1 MYLIVNNFFI
11 KIVPR
16 KNTREQ
22 LQSLQTIVDFCSNG
36 DVTVKEVEKRL
47 RRETDKID
55 RMLIVENLF
64 AVTEGGSTS
73 LADKSQNMVDSIA
86 QGLVETLK
94 NELAESR
101 NIAEN
106 QRKRIKDLETEKE
119 EFLESQLHTKHDGVS
134 EMNDVIEHLRKSLV
148 RNIDTSIDGE
158 DTLKVVRRDIG
169 ETKKTIRVISDGLDK
184 SYKTIINKMNE
195 VSELKETIKELEEQ
209 KRGHTQS
216 IEELH
221 AQKQYL
227 KTQIDHCEAQH
238 RITNDELTTVQ
249 RRLTAAEQERKVFSD
264 ENSSLK
270 GGKANMQDFCSNLSG
285 QNEKLL
291 TKLKTVQDERDGLFD
306 NLQEQLHRTGELT
319 NDNNELE
326 NKLETLENVVAK
338 LRREYQ
344 NQTREVSATTREN
357 EDLRISLQDSEQNN
371 TKIRRSVK
379 AIETSNKD
387 LEDQI
392 FQISNDFQKTK
403 NDNEKLRNSQREQ
416 QHTIEELREI
426 IEFTTDEKNA
436 VESEL
441 KEVSVKQKQTQ
452 ERNRELSQEID
463 RDKTVN
469 DKQKTLSSSFEKL
482 LLKFIHQRKQLLSI
496 MKLSNTIKES
506 SFQLCS
512 IQSIEFKNAIDLK
525 FSTEATDKE
534 IDNTFNVL
542 SESIS
547 TRFDDINRYE
557 SFLNDILEHSKRV
570 SNDQADSCYSTDDVS
585 SCHVPRLDVGG
596 GVRGLNALKVK
607 YRNEYSRDT
616 LNKLSDKIKRA
627 FSIEETDLTGS
638 VSIDVIEKKR
648 KITNRKIQQLKTKL
662 RNRKSIERGLQ
673 HKMCHMKKEINS
685 LREDQKMNRLK
696 AAVSCEQLSR
706 RSPPKSLGSSPRNAV
721 GVNVLDLKEE
731 LESTRVEIEKLRKTV
746 EEYEDHECKRVVI
759 VKLEP
764 IERRMLSLKEKL
776 ELRVNC
782 SLCEQHRADSSVDT
796 LENKVEQISE
806 QREYMLEHMKFTNKR
821 LEVLLNALKGR
832 EEANLD
838 SQDINNNTVAELTK
852 LNHHNSPAKQLLSS
866 PSERQSSVNSSP
878 HKMKNNNSTTTMKKA
893 VSILE
898 LTKAI
903 SITDIHAVDE
913 TSAIDAEQR
922 DVIILVKDM
931 NDTMETVL
939 REARSKITDARIST
953 KPVPGRDTDDQNKR
967 TDDES
972 TSSNVG
978 GGVGGKYILE
988 VVPRSQLLKKENE
1001 MKRSLE
1007 NAQQKL
1013 DNLSEFL
1020 EKREAEL
1027 KQRDVIIAQLNKEY
1041 EALKAEK
1048 TDQSG
1053 AAISTRDRLIDQYR
1067 DTITRL
1073 EKENQYLQVVVR
1085 ELREELLN
1093 LQKSL
1098 KKEADTQQHQQEFI
1112 NELNIC
1118 KASLEK
1124 SLDKVAYELNIVRTD
1139 RDHLMQTINSLHH
1152 IPPPSTAY
1160 WYNGGGGVQN
1170 YHGYNYNNS
1179 GRGISSTYNGGS
1191 GYHQENV
1198 CYNNGDC
1205 GCEMCSF
1212 PDFSEQSTAIPFSED
1227 DWASLCDDCT
1237 SVHSDTAINCDGVV
1251 DEDVVSSSESQKT
1264 TTSSRV
1270 AKKIK
1275 TGEAVVR
1282 VKKSYAKETRTRKPM
1297 LSPKLTARGNNSNNN
1312 GSLSPWKQRD
1322 PVEEVSLTGSEFSNR
1337 VQGRRELGKNS
1348 RHHSYSHHHNHHDNQ
1363 QQHGENYGRRASF
1376 ESNSTVMNKQQ
1387 QRPPS
1392 RPVSRNSMSSQ
1403 QQYDGPPFAS
1413 ANSFQPTSVTN
1424 VDDAI
1429 SAAAHAQNSYYEER
1443 GVSSGGGNNE
1453 NTLSPRDQLATPF
1466 LNQTFEKKKKRKS
1479 FLNPFGKK

>member
-1 MYLIVNNFFI
+1 M
-11 KIVPR
+11 
-16 KNTREQ
+16 
-22 LQSLQTIVDFCSNG
+22 
-36 DVTVKEVEKRL
+36 

-64 AVTEGGSTS
+64 AVTDGSGGGGTS
-73 LADKSQNMVDSIA
+73 LAEKSQKMVDSIA

-119 EFLESQLHTKHDGVS
+119 EFLESQLHTKNDGVS
-134 EMNDVIEHLRKSLV
+134 EMNDVMEHLRRSLV
-148 RNIDTSIDGE
+148 RNIDSSSDGE
-158 DTLKVVRRDIG
+158 DTLKVVRRDIS
-169 ETKKTIRVISDGLDK
+169 ETKKTMRFISDGLDK
-184 SYKTIINKMNE
+184 SYKAITNKSNEIN
-195 VSELKETIKELEEQ
+195 ELKETIKELEEQ

-221 AQKQYL
+221 AEKQYL
-227 KTQIDHCEAQH
+227 KTQIDHSEAQH

-249 RRLTAAEQERKVFSD
+249 RRLTAAEQERKAFSD

-291 TKLKTVQDERDGLFD
+291 TKLKTVQEERDGLFD

-357 EDLRISLQDSEQNN
+357 EDLRISLQDSEQNC
-371 TKIRRSVK
+371 TKIRRSMK

-392 FQISNDFQKTK
+392 FQVSNDFQKTK
-403 NDNEKLRNSQREQ
+403 NDNEKLRSSQRDQ

-436 VESEL
+436 IESEL
-441 KEVSVKQKQTQ
+441 KEVCAKQKQTQ
-452 ERNRELSQEID
+452 EVNRELSQEID
-463 RDKTVN
+463 RDKTIN
-469 DKQKTLSSSFEKL
+469 DKRKTLSGAYEKL
-482 LLKFIHQRKQLLSI
+482 LLKFIHQRKQFLSI
-496 MKLSNTIKES
+496 MKLNDTIDES
-506 SFQLCS
+506 SFQLCT
-512 IQSIEFKNAIDLK
+512 IQSIEFKNAMDLK

-547 TRFDDINRYE
+547 TRFGDVHRYE
-557 SFLNDILEHSKRV
+557 SFLNDVLEHSKRV
-570 SNDQADSCYSTDDVS
+570 SNDQADSCYSTDDVT
-585 SCHVPRLDVGG
+585 SCHVPRLDVSG
-596 GVRGLNALKVK
+596 GVRGLNALKAK
-607 YRNEYSRDT
+607 YRTEYGQET
-616 LNKLSDKIKRA
+616 LDKLSDKIKRA
-627 FSIEETDLTGS
+627 FSTEERDDTSTRS
-638 VSIDVIEKKR
+638 PSIDIIEKKR
-648 KITNRKIQQLKTKL
+648 KITNRTIKQLNTKL

-673 HKMCHMKKEINS
+673 HKMGHMKKEIKS
-685 LREDQKMNRLK
+685 LREYQKMNRLK

-706 RSPPKSLGSSPRNAV
+706 RSPPKSLGSSPRNTA
-721 GVNVLDLKEE
+721 GVNVLDLKDE
-731 LESTRVEIEKLRKTV
+731 LESARIEIEKLRKTV

-764 IERRMLSLKEKL
+764 IEKQMVSLREKL

-782 SLCEQHRADSSVDT
+782 ALCEQHRTDSSVDT

-832 EEANLD
+832 EEVSAVDLD
-838 SQDINNNTVAELTK
+838 ADINNNNRTVAEPATPTK
-852 LNHHNSPAKQLLSS
+852 PNTMNISPKKLKSPTANSLS
-866 PSERQSSVNSSP
+866 
-878 HKMKNNNSTTTMKKA
+878 KTKNNNSSTMKKA

-913 TSAIDAEQR
+913 TSAIGAEQR
-922 DVIILVKDM
+922 DVIVLVKDM

-939 REARSKITDARIST
+939 REARSKITEARIST
-953 KPVPGRDTDDQNKR
+953 KPETSNDADDQNPK
-967 TDDES
+967 TDEDT
-972 TSSNVG
+972 TSAG
-978 GGVGGKYILE
+978 GSSVVGGKYVLE

-1013 DNLSEFL
+1013 DNLSVFL

-1027 KQRDVIIAQLNKEY
+1027 KQRDAIIAQLNKEY

-1048 TDQSG
+1048 TDQSD

-1073 EKENQYLQVVVR
+1073 EKENQFLQVVVK

-1152 IPPPSTAY
+1152 IPPPSAAY
-1160 WYNGGGGVQN
+1160 WYSSGGVQN
-1170 YHGYNYNNS
+1170 YHGYNFS
-1179 GRGISSTYNGGS
+1179 NGGGMPPYDS
-1191 GYHQENV
+1191 GGYHHGND
-1198 CYNNGDC
+1198 CYNNGDY
-1205 GCEMCSF
+1205 GCETSSF
-1212 PDFSEQSTAIPFSED
+1212 LDFSEQSSAIPFSED

-1237 SVHSDTAINCDGVV
+1237 SIHSDNGNYDGV
-1251 DEDVVSSSESQKT
+1251 EEEVVSSSESQKT

-1297 LSPKLTARGNNSNNN
+1297 LSPKLAARGNNVINNNYNNN
-1312 GSLSPWKQRD
+1312 GSLSASSSPWKRD

-1337 VQGRRELGKNS
+1337 VQGRRELGNS
-1348 RHHSYSHHHNHHDNQ
+1348 RHHSYSHHHEHHH
-1363 QQHGENYGRRASF
+1363 HGGEVYGRRASF
-1376 ESNSTVMNKQQ
+1376 ESNSTVVHQKQQ
-1387 QRPPS
+1387 QRPSSRPSS
-1392 RPVSRNSMSSQ
+1392 RPVSRNSMNNQ
-1403 QQYDGPPFAS
+1403 QFDGPSSS
-1413 ANSFQPTSVTN
+1413 ASFQPNSVAN

-1429 SAAAHAQNSYYEER
+1429 SAAVHAQNNYYEQR
-1443 GVSSGGGNNE
+1443 GVSGGGGN
-1453 NTLSPRDQLATPF
+1453 TPSPRDQLVTPF
-1466 LNQTFEKKKKRKS
+1466 LNQNFEKKKKRKS